1 MGRPR
6 KIKTEVKIEVP
17 EYANPQKTK
26 TGPIAHTP
34 HKSTAKRSHY
44 FIANHHTGDI
54 IFPRSGR
61 ENIRRP
67 PLILSAGM
75 STQVDADEWNAIR
88 KNTGVKNYLNAGLIS
103 EVRGEG
109 EVSVSSSTSGDIPIP
124 PFLQTPEELGVEG
137 TTGIKATRRKKDVS
151 YLTVNTRE

>member
-17 EYANPQKTK
+17 EPVNPQKTK

-34 HKSTAKRSHY
+34 NKSTTKRTHY
-44 FIANHHTGDI
+44 FVANHHTADI

-67 PLILSAGM
+67 PLVLFAGVSTPVSA
-75 STQVDADEWNAIR
+75 DDWNAVR
-88 KNTGVKNYLNAGLIS
+88 NNKGVKNYLDAGLIS
-103 EVRGEG
+103 EVRREG

-124 PFLQTPEELGVEG
+124 EFLQTPEELGVEG